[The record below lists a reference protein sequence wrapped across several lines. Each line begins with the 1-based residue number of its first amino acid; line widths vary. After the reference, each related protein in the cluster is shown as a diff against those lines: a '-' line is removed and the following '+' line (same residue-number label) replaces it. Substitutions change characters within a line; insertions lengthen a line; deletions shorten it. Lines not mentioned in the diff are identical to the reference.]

1 MNEAGCNIIRQICPF
16 LALPIRSIIKNLPL
30 EILNKAEEIRL
41 RHSQPLFIHWAG
53 GESYLGEKGPVLTT
67 EEAYNVFSRDL
78 EKTLELI
85 SSYSLYA
92 FEEELKQ
99 GYLTLPG
106 GHRVGLAGRAVLEK
120 GRIKILRDISSLNF
134 RIARQIRGTGEK
146 VLSYL
151 FDRQNC
157 RIYHTLV
164 VSPPQG
170 GKTTLLRDLA
180 RLISDGAGIL
190 GRRGQ
195 KVGIV
200 DERSEIAGCFQGVPQ
215 LDIGTRTDVLDACP
229 KAEGIM
235 LMLRSL
241 SPQVIITDEIG
252 RAEDVQA
259 VAEAVSAGVSVISSV
274 HGSSL
279 DEICRRPVLGEL
291 LHNNYFERLIF
302 LSNNRGPGSL
312 EMIIEG
318 DKGLPLYSAR
328 YGGEKPK
335 NVP

>member
-1 MNEAGCNIIRQICPF
+1 M
-16 LALPIRSIIKNLPL
+16 
-30 EILNKAEEIRL
+30 EILHKIEEIRL
-41 RHSQPLFIHWAG
+41 RHSRPLIVYWAG
-53 GESYLGEKGPVLTT
+53 GEAFLGKKGPVLTT
-67 EEAYNVFSRDL
+67 GEAYHVFGEDL

-120 GRIKILRDISSLNF
+120 GRIKILRDINSLNF
-134 RIARQIRGTGEK
+134 RVARQIKGVGER
-146 VLSYL
+146 VLGFL
-151 FDRQNC
+151 FDRQTW
-157 RIYHTLV
+157 RIYHTLII
-164 VSPPQG
+164 SPPQG

-180 RLISDGAGIL
+180 RLISDGAGIM
-190 GRRGQ
+190 GQSGQ
-195 KVGIV
+195 KVGII
-200 DERSEIAGCFQGVPQ
+200 DERSEIAGCFQGIPQ
-215 LDIGTRTDVLDACP
+215 LDIGMRTDVLDACP

-259 VAEAVSAGVSVISSV
+259 IAEAVSAGVSVIASA

-279 DEICRRPVLGEL
+279 EEICQRPVLGEL
-291 LHNNYFERLIF
+291 LQENVFERLIF
-302 LSNNRGPGSL
+302 LNNNKGPGTL

-318 DKGLPLYSAR
+318 EKGLPLYSAR
-328 YGGEKPK
+328 YGGEERAK
-335 NVP
+335 